1 MDGEGT
7 GVGGVGG
14 DGKDGRMCG
23 NQRGSRKQREKRRGT
38 FSISHFSG
46 ASYSRSTSPDH
57 NPLTDREIN

>member
-7 GVGGVGG
+7 GGEI
-14 DGKDGRMCG
+14 
-23 NQRGSRKQREKRRGT
+23 GSIRVCVEISEGAENRKRGT
-38 FSISHFSG
+38 FSISPFSG